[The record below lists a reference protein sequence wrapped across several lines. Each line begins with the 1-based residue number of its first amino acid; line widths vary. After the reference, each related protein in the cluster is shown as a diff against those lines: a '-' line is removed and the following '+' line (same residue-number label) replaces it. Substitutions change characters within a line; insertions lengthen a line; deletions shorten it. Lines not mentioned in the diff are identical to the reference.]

1 MAAHRLHQFGG
12 LQGLIEQDVQ
22 AHPATGQQVIR
33 RSVAA
38 HGHRRQRP
46 WWWGSPRV
54 GGCIVEQLQTKAI
67 GQLQIEQHQVIPPL
81 GQEGAGPAQIAAF
94 LDHAVGPGVLE
105 DHPGA
110 QALDGLVV
118 DNEQTQRG
126 GRGHDRAPAREE
138 SVMTPPSAGANNPVF
153 WVAIANLIKYGPTEE
168 RCSLHPFHA
177 GEARIFIQPRSPTV
191 DVR

>member
-1 MAAHRLHQFGG
+1 MAAHRLHQFVG
-12 LQGLIEQDVQ
+12 LQGLVEQDVQ
-22 AHPATGQQVIR
+22 AHPTAGQQVVR

-46 WWWGSPRV
+46 WRRGSPR
-54 GGCIVEQLQTKAI
+54 GERRIKEQLQTKAI
-67 GQLQIEQHQVIPPL
+67 GQLQIKQHQVIPPL
-81 GQEGAGPAQIAAF
+81 GQEGAGPAQIADF
-94 LDHAVGPGVLE
+94 LDHAVGPCVLK
-105 DHPGA
+105 DHTGA
-110 QALDGLVV
+110 QAVHGLVV

-126 GRGHDRAPAREE
+126 GRGHDEAPAREE

-153 WVAIANLIKYGPTEE
+153 WVAIANLIKSGATEE